1 MIRYADRLKESS
13 GVKSDL
19 KRIIEEHL
27 KIKINNQNL
36 QYKAINFKQAENN
49 EVEDFINKG

>member
-1 MIRYADRLKESS
+1 MIRYADRLKESN

-19 KRIIEEHL
+19 KRIIEELL

-49 EVEDFINKG
+49 LVEDFNNKG